1 MWPYQQERQKIYK
14 FDWDRD
20 NRNHLREYRQAYRK
34 LNPEATRKQR
44 LKDWRTFRDRNPER
58 WREIHRE
65 ANRRY
70 QARRK
75 ALMMAMREALQ
86 KEVQND

>member
-1 MWPYQQERQKIYK
+1 MWPYEQERQQWRK
-14 FDWDRD
+14 FCWDRD
-20 NRNHLREYRQAYRK
+20 FREHRTAYQQEYRHR
-34 LNPEATRKQR
+34 NPEATRKQR
-44 LKDWRTFRDRNPER
+44 LKDWRTFKAQNPER
-58 WREIHRE
+58 WAEIHRE

-86 KEVQND
+86 KEGIQ